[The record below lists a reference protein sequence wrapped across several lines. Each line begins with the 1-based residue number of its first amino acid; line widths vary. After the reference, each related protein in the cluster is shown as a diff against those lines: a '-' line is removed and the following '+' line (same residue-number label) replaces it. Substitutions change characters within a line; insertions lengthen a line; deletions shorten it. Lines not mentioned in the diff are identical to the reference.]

1 MYYEGKKSPGAQRT
15 KWIDNINENIVRLE
29 LTLSNVLDLTYVTHL
44 IEMSHM
50 SEISKYEYYTW
61 F

>member
-1 MYYEGKKSPGAQRT
+1 MTLTAFPGQTVNNQT
-15 KWIDNINENIVRLE
+15 KTV
-29 LTLSNVLDLTYVTHL
+29 TVTHL

-50 SEISKYEYYTW
+50 SEISEYEYYTW